1 MRCAVKAQSKIFIY
15 ILSGGLEHFYF
26 CEGVGRRINVFPR
39 IEPVT
44 GKLIAE
50 TAAMKMDVL
59 TGSQGIRNS
68 NNTVMV
74 E

>member
-1 MRCAVKAQSKIFIY
+1 M
-15 ILSGGLEHFYF
+15 
-26 CEGVGRRINVFPR
+26 
-39 IEPVT
+39 T

-68 NNTVMV
+68 NDKMSNGKRLNKMRSNVQYKKDSCRNV
-74 E
+74 CLLILDFGYFVKPVR